1 MSATKTRARGG
12 PSEPAARFS
21 DWSDPLS
28 DPIEM
33 PRAICRSQGPVSA
46 LAESMP
52 VQFTAIRPVKLS
64 FTEGGARLI
73 LIKTADT
80 QSAHLPCKGW
90 PSQYAL
96 TEEAPMAKT
105 DPGATVAFA
114 TPDDIKG
121 VLGDLDQ
128 AQVLAIM
135 SLRPTIADLE
145 QASVWLDGDPDVFGA
160 GMAVQGVASE
170 IVAILTE
177 NEDEEPPRTG

>member
-1 MSATKTRARGG
+1 
-12 PSEPAARFS
+12 
-21 DWSDPLS
+21 
-28 DPIEM
+28 
-33 PRAICRSQGPVSA
+33 
-46 LAESMP
+46 
-52 VQFTAIRPVKLS
+52 
-64 FTEGGARLI
+64 
-73 LIKTADT
+73 
-80 QSAHLPCKGW
+80 
-90 PSQYAL
+90 
-96 TEEAPMAKT
+96 MAKT